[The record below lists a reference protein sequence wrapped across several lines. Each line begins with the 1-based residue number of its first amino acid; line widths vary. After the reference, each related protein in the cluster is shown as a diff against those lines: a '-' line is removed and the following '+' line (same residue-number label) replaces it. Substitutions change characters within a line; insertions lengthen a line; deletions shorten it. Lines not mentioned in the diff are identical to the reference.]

1 MTPRL
6 RSSLRC
12 SGQGRAAILLVAL
25 TLVALAGPWL
35 SPYDPGDAH
44 RDFLF
49 APPMPPR
56 VVSDSGLHAPFVYPV
71 VLADRL
77 SQRYEEDRAR
87 RLPLPWF
94 TSTKGTEKTATEDTE
109 HTEGRS
115 PAFLLGAD
123 SFGRD
128 VLSRV
133 LHGARRSIGLA
144 LAATLGAL
152 LIGSLVGGFAGYR
165 GGLIDESVMRVADFV
180 LVLPVIYVVLVL
192 RSVMPL
198 VLPPATIF
206 LLMTGIFA
214 LVGWPFVARGVR
226 GITSAERDR
235 EYVLAAQSL
244 GASHA
249 RVFLRHVLPACAG
262 YLLVQATLLLPAFIL
277 AEATLSYVGL
287 GFPEDLPTW
296 GTMLADA
303 ADLNVITRFPWML
316 TPAVAIFAVVFSANV
331 MLQGSRRLSDRPV

>member
-1 MTPRL
+1 MTPVAR
-6 RSSLRC
+6 
-12 SGQGRAAILLVAL
+12 RAATLLAVLTSIALVA
-25 TLVALAGPWL
+25 PWL
-35 SPYDPGDAH
+35 APYEPSAV
-44 RDFLF
+44 RREFLN

-56 VVSDSGLHAPFVYPV
+56 VFADDGLHVPFAYPL

-77 SQRYEEDRAR
+77 SSRYEEDRSQ

-94 TSTKGTEKTATEDTE
+94 QPSTPGTPGA
-109 HTEGRS
+109 
-115 PAFLLGAD
+115 PVFLLGAD

-144 LAATLGAL
+144 LIATLGAL
-152 LIGSLVGGFAGYR
+152 LVGAMAGGFAGYR
-165 GGLIDESVMRVADFV
+165 GGVIDDAVMRVADFI

-192 RSVMPL
+192 RSVLPL
-198 VLPPATIF
+198 VLAPMTIF
-206 LLMTGIFA
+206 FLMAGIFA

-226 GITSAERDR
+226 GITSGERER
-235 EYVLAAQSL
+235 EYVQAAQSL
-244 GASHA
+244 GASHT
-249 RVFLRHVLPACAG
+249 RVFVRHVLPATVG

-287 GFPEDLPTW
+287 GFPEEFPTW

-303 ADLNVITRFPWML
+303 ADLNVITRFPWLL
-316 TPAVAIFAVVFSANV
+316 TPAVAIFAVVFAANLL
-331 MLQGSRRLSDRPV
+331 LQGSRREYVQ

>member
-1 MTPRL
+1 VVLTMIAV
-6 RSSLRC
+6 
-12 SGQGRAAILLVAL
+12 AA
-25 TLVALAGPWL
+25 PWIA
-35 SPYDPGDAH
+35 PYEPDIAQ
-44 RDFLF
+44 REFLN

-56 VVSDSGLHAPFVYPV
+56 VLSDEGFHAPFAYAL

-77 SQRYEEDRAR
+77 SSRYEEDRTR

-94 TSTKGTEKTATEDTE
+94 GLGTDTSA
-109 HTEGRS
+109 
-115 PAFLLGAD
+115 PVYLLGAD

-144 LAATLGAL
+144 LIATVGAL
-152 LIGSLVGGFAGYR
+152 LIGALAGGFAGYR
-165 GGLIDESVMRVADFV
+165 GGVIDDAVMRVADFI

-192 RSVMPL
+192 RSLMPL
-198 VLPPATIF
+198 VLAPGTIF
-206 LLMTGIFA
+206 MLMAGIFA

-226 GITSAERDR
+226 GITSGERER
-235 EYVLAAQSL
+235 EYVVAAHSL
-244 GASHA
+244 GASHI
-249 RVFLRHVLPACAG
+249 RIFVRHVLPATVG

-303 ADLNVITRFPWML
+303 ADLNVITRFPWLL
-316 TPAVAIFAVVFSANV
+316 TPAIAIFGVVFAANLL
-331 MLQGSRRLSDRPV
+331 LQGSRREYVQ

>member
-1 MTPRL
+1 VTAIPAR
-6 RSSLRC
+6 
-12 SGQGRAAILLVAL
+12 RAAVLLSVLAL
-25 TLVALAGPWL
+25 AALAGPWL
-35 SPYDPGDAH
+35 APHDPADPH
-44 RDFLF
+44 RDFLN

-56 VVSDSGLHAPFVYPV
+56 VINSEGIQAPFVYPI
-71 VLADRL
+71 VLVDRL
-77 SQRYEEDRAR
+77 SSRYDEDRSR
-87 RLPLPWF
+87 RISLLAPGTPGIR
-94 TSTKGTEKTATEDTE
+94 ST
-109 HTEGRS
+109 
-115 PAFLLGAD
+115 PVFLLGAD

-144 LAATLGAL
+144 LVATFAAL
-152 LIGSLVGGFAGYR
+152 LIGAVVGGLAGYR
-165 GGLIDESVMRVADFV
+165 GGLVDEAVMHVADFV

-192 RSVMPL
+192 RSMMPL
-198 VLPPATIF
+198 VLPPPTIF
-206 LLMTGIFA
+206 LLMAGIFA

-226 GITSAERDR
+226 GVTAGERER
-235 EYVLAAQSL
+235 EYVVAAQSL

-249 RVFLRHVLPACAG
+249 RVFLRHVLPAATG

-303 ADLNVITRFPWML
+303 ADLNVITRFPWL
-316 TPAVAIFAVVFSANV
+316 LAPAVAIFAVVLSANV
-331 MLQGSRRLSDRPV
+331 LLARSHRLRQGYGGQEDRPPQV